1 MKPRKV
7 SVLWSDG
14 SLTTMKSVNALRIA
28 MRWLQIRNDVLMVWA
43 DGDGLPDTIYLKE
56 ER

>member
-28 MRWLQIRNDVLMVWA
+28 MRWLQIRKDVLMVWA

-56 ER
+56 GR

>member
-56 ER
+56 GR

>member
-28 MRWLQIRNDVLMVWA
+28 MRWLQIRKDVLMVWA

-56 ER
+56 D

>member
-14 SLTTMKSVNALRIA
+14 SLTYMKSVNALRIA
-28 MRWLQIRNDVLMVWA
+28 IRWLQIRNDVLMVFA
-43 DGDGLPDTIYLKE
+43 DGDGLPDQIYLKE
-56 ER
+56 GR